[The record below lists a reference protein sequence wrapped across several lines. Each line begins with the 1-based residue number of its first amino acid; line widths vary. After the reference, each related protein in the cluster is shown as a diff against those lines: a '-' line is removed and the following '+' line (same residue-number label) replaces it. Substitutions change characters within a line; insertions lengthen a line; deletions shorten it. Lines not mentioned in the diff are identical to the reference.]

1 MPTGVP
7 IHDIRGH
14 LFDAATDVLRRE
26 GPHALTSRAVTA
38 RAGVAKGILH
48 RHFAD
53 FDTFLASLALARIE
67 AVEARSKAL
76 RLSAGSETVVDHLTG
91 TLTAA
96 LDADTLAIVNL
107 VTSRGEL
114 RDRLRLTTP
123 AGIPLLNEIT
133 RMIAA
138 YLTAERGLGRIAI
151 DADVDT
157 IALILVGGAHLVL
170 AAPDVTSPS
179 DDEIRRLVTTAI
191 AGIQPHADSAEVKS
205 PRR

>member
-1 MPTGVP
+1 M
-7 IHDIRGH
+7 R
-14 LFDAATDVLRRE
+14 A
-26 GPHALTSRAVTA
+26 SRAVTA

-53 FDTFLASLALARIE
+53 FDTFLASLVLVRIE
-67 AVEARSKAL
+67 AVEAHAKAL
-76 RLSAGSETVVDHLTG
+76 RLSAGTETVVDHLTG

-133 RMIAA
+133 RMVAA
-138 YLTAERGLGRIAI
+138 YLTAERGLGRIAL

-191 AGIQPHADSAEVKS
+191 AGIQPDAASAGAA
-205 PRR
+205 RHLG